1 MTRHSFDGIIK
12 IKTKKNLF
20 SIKKEVVNEPKIH
33 ELYDKPKT
41 PRNKLIIAKQKAEKL
56 IEKSKPLKLHAKE
69 PKKKFF
75 TLKKNIIF
83 AVIIVLAV
91 VGTLF
96 WKALSTGA
104 NIFDDG
110 GSPIRKIT
118 QMLTNQETPVLGESE
133 DEIDILL
140 LGIGGE
146 DHPGAELTDTNLIL
160 SIKPSEK
167 KMSLVSIPRDMYVQI
182 PDSNEYSRINKLNY
196 LGSLENQ
203 DDPNSGPAL
212 TKKSVENITGISIE
226 YFVKLDFDG
235 FREVIDALGG
245 VEIDVPN
252 SFIDTEYPL
261 GIGYQTVEFEKG
273 LQVMDGETALKFA
286 RSRKGYTTD
295 NSGVVEGTDFARSRR
310 QQLVIMAAKEKA
322 MSLGVLA
329 NPTKLNQVFSALDKH
344 IVTDMELWEA
354 FRIISLIKE
363 NGETN
368 IINKVISSENL
379 LKPYS
384 TPDGA
389 SLLIPTNGIIA
400 YDEIKQYITDRF
412 SEEEKIA
419 SEELAN
425 KENDAQPAETSEPET
440 ATIEIRNGTSVTGL
454 AQRTSTTLKNQE
466 LDVKKIGNADNFGY
480 GSTLIYDL
488 SEGKNPNT
496 ISDLESFFGIS
507 KQENVPTS
515 ISSDY
520 DIVVIVG
527 SDFAQKSN

>member
-1 MTRHSFDGIIK
+1 MRRHSFDGIIRT
-12 IKTKKNLF
+12 KTKKNIFLR
-20 SIKKEVVNEPKIH
+20 KKETLSEPKIH
-33 ELYDKPKT
+33 AFYDRPKT
-41 PRNKLIIAKQKAEKL
+41 PRNKLIIAKQKAEKV
-56 IEKSKPLKLHAKE
+56 IEKSRPLKTQTAK

-75 TLKKNIIF
+75 TLKKDIIF
-83 AVIIVLAV
+83 AAIIILAV
-91 VGTLF
+91 MGTFF

-104 NIFDDG
+104 NIFDNG
-110 GSPIRKIT
+110 GSPLRKLT
-118 QMLTNQETPVLGESE
+118 QIITNQETPVLGENE

-167 KMSLVSIPRDMYVQI
+167 KISLVSIPRDMYVQI
-182 PDSNEYSRINKLNY
+182 PNSNEYSRINKLNY
-196 LGSLENQ
+196 LGNLEDR
-203 DDPNSGPAL
+203 DDPKSGPML

-235 FREVIDALGG
+235 FKEVIDALGG

-261 GIGYQTVEFEKG
+261 GIGYQTVKFEKG
-273 LQVMDGETALKFA
+273 LQIMDGETALKFA

-310 QQLVIMAAKEKA
+310 QQLVIMSVKRKA

-329 NPTKLNQVFSALDKH
+329 NPTKLNQVFSALNQH

-363 NGETN
+363 SGENN
-368 IINKVISSENL
+368 IVNKVISSENL

-400 YDEIKQYITDRF
+400 YNEIRQYVSNRF
-412 SEEEKIA
+412 NEEEVA

-425 KENDAQPAETSEPET
+425 KENETQQVENNEPET

-454 AQRTSTTLKNQE
+454 AQKTSTTLKNQG

-480 GSTLIYDL
+480 GYTLIYDL
-488 SEGKNPNT
+488 SEEKNPHT
-496 ISDLESFFGIS
+496 ISDLESFFGTN
-507 KQENVPTS
+507 KQENIPTS

-520 DIVVIVG
+520 DIVVIIG
-527 SDFAQKSN
+527 SDFSKKAE